1 MHISMRN
8 PMNTNAW
15 LGDLNGHTLAGTGLT
30 KAIGDLSACLIE
42 QLPRGSLVGLYAD
55 NSCDWAIADLALQQA
70 GMVSIP
76 VPGFFTP
83 GQIGQLLMTYQVQAV
98 IAPMLPPALE
108 AAGFVVKTVL
118 SEATSLI
125 LSARE
130 VIAPPAGPFLPGSK
144 LTFTSGSTG
153 NPKGISLSADQQW
166 QVAASLSKALQSQG
180 LTRHLAMLPMSV
192 LLENVAGLYTGL
204 NLGAAII
211 LPSLSDVGLSGS
223 SGFHPKKAID
233 AINASEA
240 ESIILLPQMLRD
252 ILFEL
257 KSFGDSLKRL
267 KFVAVGGGK
276 VAPSLIHEAK
286 KIGLPVYEGYGLSE
300 ACSVVALNTPEAE
313 RVGSVGKPLAHQ
325 SIRLAGDGE
334 IEISQ
339 PDTTWF
345 ATGDLGEIDND
356 GFLYVTGRKK
366 NVLITSF
373 GRNVSPEWPESVLQS
388 FPEIAQ
394 VIVYGEAQ
402 SQLSALIVPSGSD
415 ISVSTLQTVVD
426 HANQLLPDY
435 AQIGRWHALDKPFSV
450 SDGLLTAN
458 GRLRRDQII
467 EFYRSLI
474 QI

>member
-1 MHISMRN
+1 
-8 PMNTNAW
+8 
-15 LGDLNGHTLAGTGLT
+15 
-30 KAIGDLSACLIE
+30 
-42 QLPRGSLVGLYAD
+42 
-55 NSCDWAIADLALQQA
+55 
-70 GMVSIP
+70 
-76 VPGFFTP
+76 
-83 GQIGQLLMTYQVQAV
+83 
-98 IAPMLPPALE
+98 
-108 AAGFVVKTVL
+108 
-118 SEATSLI
+118 
-125 LSARE
+125 
-130 VIAPPAGPFLPGSK
+130 
-144 LTFTSGSTG
+144 
-153 NPKGISLSADQQW
+153 
-166 QVAASLSKALQSQG
+166 
-180 LTRHLAMLPMSV
+180 
-192 LLENVAGLYTGL
+192 
-204 NLGAAII
+204 
-211 LPSLSDVGLSGS
+211 
-223 SGFHPKKAID
+223 
-233 AINASEA
+233 
-240 ESIILLPQMLRD
+240 MLRD

-257 KSFGDSLKRL
+257 KSSGDSLKRL

-276 VAPSLIHEAK
+276 VAPSLIHEARQ
-286 KIGLPVYEGYGLSE
+286 IGLPVYEGYGLSE

-325 SIRLAGDGE
+325 SIRIAGDGE

-339 PDTTWF
+339 PDTAWF

-394 VIVYGEAQ
+394 VMVYGEAQ
-402 SQLSALIVPSGSD
+402 SQLSALIVPSGSY

-458 GRLRRDQII
+458 GRPRRDQII
-467 EFYRSLI
+467 EFYRSLT